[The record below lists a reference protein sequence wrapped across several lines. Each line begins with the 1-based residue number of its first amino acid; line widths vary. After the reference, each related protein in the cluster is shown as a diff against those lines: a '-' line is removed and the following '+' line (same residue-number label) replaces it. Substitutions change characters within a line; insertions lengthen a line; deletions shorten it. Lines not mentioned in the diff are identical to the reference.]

1 MFLANFSFVVSYLI
15 KIQPAAHLNT
25 LKAHCSQKEKFIKNL
40 PVFITLMFQLVLKK
54 IRW

>member
-1 MFLANFSFVVSYLI
+1 MFLANFSFVALHLI
-15 KIQPAAHLNT
+15 KIQPAVHLNT

-40 PVFITLMFQLVLKK
+40 PLSVIPMFQLVLKK